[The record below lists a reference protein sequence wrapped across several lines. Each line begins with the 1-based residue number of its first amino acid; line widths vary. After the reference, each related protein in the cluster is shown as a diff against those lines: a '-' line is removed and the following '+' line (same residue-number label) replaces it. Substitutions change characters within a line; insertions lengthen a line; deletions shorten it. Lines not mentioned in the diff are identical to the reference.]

1 MAFGVVQTRFGL
13 PQSED
18 QVIETGGRTIHV
30 GMPAKQAERM
40 GISVDPDKPPTDEET
55 YTAKPMPPQMVAL
68 GRSGTIEDAA
78 NSIFYLCSPM
88 SDYTTGQVLAV
99 NGGARGGMS

>member
-1 MAFGVVQTRFGL
+1 MNAAATW
-13 PQSED
+13 
-18 QVIETGGRTIHV
+18 
-30 GMPAKQAERM
+30 AESTYSSIRAVT
-40 GISVDPDKPPTDEET
+40 VDPDKPPTDEET
-55 YTAKPMPPQMVAL
+55 YAAKPMPPQMVAL